1 MNIFLGQPLPTEA
14 NTKIVNKAN
23 ISTPYMKIQ
32 GKTFTY
38 YVKTDPNGNV

>member
-23 ISTPYMKIQ
+23 IYSIHENPR
-32 GKTFTY
+32 
-38 YVKTDPNGNV
+38 